1 MKPLCCEA
9 YSAAACYVS
18 TGACRAKANVAGTF
32 ELFWLLCCI
41 TPKGTMNR
49 AHAYTAII
57 DKKIQIS
64 TKR

>member
-9 YSAAACYVS
+9 YSAAACYVNP
-18 TGACRAKANVAGTF
+18 GACRAESDVAKTSDF
-32 ELFWLLCCI
+32 FWLLCCI
-41 TPKGTMNR
+41 PVKGTMNR